1 MGKPS
6 LPEGLLKFYLEKY
19 RFSSKKDVVCFKNV
33 SKGVFDIT
41 VKKDEHDRDVT
52 TYKQT
57 VDMAMAFDYDLLTTH
72 YNINLEVSDIF
83 AQDDE
88 FKDK

>member
-1 MGKPS
+1 MKNLLRFFFLCPDFDD
-6 LPEGLLKFYLEKY
+6 GLEPT
-19 RFSSKKDVVCFKNV
+19 
-33 SKGVFDIT
+33 FDIT
-41 VKKDEHDRDVT
+41 VKKDEYGRDVT

-57 VDMAMAFDYDLLTTH
+57 VDIAMAFDYDLLTTH

-83 AQDDE
+83 AQEDE

>member
-1 MGKPS
+1 M
-6 LPEGLLKFYLEKY
+6 
-19 RFSSKKDVVCFKNV
+19 
-33 SKGVFDIT
+33 
-41 VKKDEHDRDVT
+41 KKDEHSRDVT

-83 AQDDE
+83 AQEDE

>member
-1 MGKPS
+1 MEHGFDSRRRYKWRTFWGSFFLCPDFDD
-6 LPEGLLKFYLEKY
+6 GLE
-19 RFSSKKDVVCFKNV
+19 SI
-33 SKGVFDIT
+33 FDIT
-41 VKKDEHDRDVT
+41 VKKDEHGRDVT

-83 AQDDE
+83 AQEDE